1 MIKTILKPLILMLS
15 LSCMA
20 FSCNETDDDGQAEKE
35 TTPKGD
41 ETSSKDDDTTSDGNV
56 IVINGHRFVDLG
68 LPSGLLWAE
77 TNVGAENPE
86 DAGDFFSWGE
96 TSPKVIYDS
105 TTDKY
110 CSCPDGKSN
119 CVDASHYTKYN
130 STDGKTVLD
139 PEDDAATVNWG
150 SISRMPTKEEF
161 QELLDKCTW
170 IWDSSPSHKGYLV
183 ASSNGKSIFLPASG
197 SRNGSDLYGRGTYGY
212 YWSSTLNSSHRDGA
226 CSLYVGRG
234 PHGIHGNDF
243 RYYGSP
249 VRPVAEP

>member
-1 MIKTILKPLILMLS
+1 MLS

-20 FSCNETDDDGQAEKE
+20 FSCNESDDDSQQEKE

-96 TSPKVIYDS
+96 TSPKVTYDA

-110 CSCPDGKSN
+110 CSCPDGDIN
-119 CVDASHYTKYN
+119 CFEASHYTKYN

-150 SISRMPTKEEF
+150 SSSRMPTKEEF

-183 ASSNGKSIFLPASG
+183 TGSNGNSIFIPASG
-197 SRNGSDLYGRGTYGY
+197 ARTGSSPSGQGLNGD
-212 YWSSTLNSSHRDGA
+212 YWSSTLISSHRNSA
-226 CSLYVGRG
+226 YFLYFYSSY
-234 PHGIHGNDF
+234 HSISSN
-243 RYYGSP
+243 RYRYAGHI